1 MSTPPRSSVYPLGR
15 HSLSSGLTVA
25 PSALDALETVQ
36 AAPTPEATR
45 IASLSLKTPS
55 AALAFALWGSL

>member
-45 IASLSLKTPS
+45 IASLTPS